1 MTASGKEYMLKRNGK
16 AVAEGSAGQNGNG
29 AAGEPIE
36 YRENE
41 RINAQIDAY
50 IKENGPH
57 WERIKAMPRE
67 RLERTVVWQQIRH
80 NERREKLNSGLL
92 RRIEGNPE
100 LKSAYEE
107 LLKHVPE
114 SERERAR
121 VSIARTLVLSQS
133 RSERPKN
140 AVAV

>member
-1 MTASGKEYMLKRNGK
+1 MLKRNGK
-16 AVAEGSAGQNGNG
+16 PAAENAPERNGNEP
-29 AAGEPIE
+29 AGETHE

-50 IKENGPH
+50 IKENPTH
-57 WERIKAMPRE
+57 WNSIKAMPRE
-67 RLERTVVWQQIRH
+67 RLERTVVWQQLRY
-80 NERREKLNSGLL
+80 NNRKQKLDNGLL
-92 RRIEGNPE
+92 RKVEDNPD
-100 LKSAYEE
+100 LKKDYEN

-114 SERERAR
+114 GERERAR

>member
-1 MTASGKEYMLKRNGK
+1 MLKRNGK
-16 AVAEGSAGQNGNG
+16 PVAESAADQNGNT
-29 AAGEPIE
+29 APEPIE
-36 YRENE
+36 YREND
-41 RINAQIDAY
+41 RINAQIDDY
-50 IKENGPH
+50 IKENSKH

-67 RLERTVVWQQIRH
+67 RLERTVVWQQIRY
-80 NERREKLNSGLL
+80 NDRKQKLDNGLL
-92 RRIEGNPE
+92 RKVEDNPE
-100 LKSAYEE
+100 LKSAYDN
-107 LLKHVPE
+107 LLKHIPE